1 MVRQRESE
9 LTYSVWK
16 VKQGRDKDKFKAQ
29 VLYGYDVNDKPKKK
43 QFVAK
48 REREAIAK
56 AKKFIEQIERERY
69 TAKESGITV
78 GQWMND
84 WMDLYKRPPM
94 IKQSTWDNYQLWI
107 ESHIEPVIGQIPLAQ
122 LTTNHIQ
129 RVYVQMMDGGLSS
142 ASIRK
147 VHTIINGCLNKAVDK
162 GAIKSNPATATERPR
177 VEHAE
182 VNPLSEDELG
192 RFLKLVY
199 EDEQRWVA
207 AFLTLLGTG
216 MRIGELLALEWRD
229 IDFVENTIDI
239 NKGMSRL
246 KSGFEITD
254 PKTFTSK
261 RVVPMPQS
269 VAEALWDLRSL
280 EKLIRLD
287 GSNIV
292 FKTSNGTHIQ
302 YRGFLWKFHQLRAEA
317 GIPEATIHGLRH
329 TFATKLL
336 ENGENLK
343 VVQELLGHAD
353 ISTTGNIYSHVSG
366 KVKRE
371 AVDKLDMH
379 LQNVE

>member
-29 VLYGYDVNDKPKKK
+29 VLYGYDANDKPKKK

-69 TAKESGITV
+69 TAEESGITV
-78 GQWMND
+78 GQWMKD

-107 ESHIEPVIGQIPLAQ
+107 ESHIEPIIGQIPLAQ
-122 LTTNHIQ
+122 LTTNHVQ

-182 VNPLSEDELG
+182 VNPLSEKELA

-292 FKTSNGTHIQ
+292 FKTSNDTHIQ
-302 YRGFLWKFHQLRAEA
+302 YRGFLWKFHQLREEA

-336 ENGENLK
+336 EEGENLK

-353 ISTTGNIYSHVSG
+353 ISTTGNIYSHVSA